1 MVCFLQIILQ
11 KKINKYLFWDLLMS
25 KNHGFTLIELLV
37 VITILAILVGAA
49 LPFVQNYVQESRISK
64 AKADLDEIS
73 RALMVYETREG
84 TYNSTS
90 IDQIVG
96 RYLNNSPIDPWGAQY
111 HVATESGIVFSSGPD
126 RIPNNYDDIS
136 AGYQPPLA
144 LVNVKWVDANNTGA
158 VDTQNRP
165 DYLMLQFSRKISSD
179 SQALKVPGSAY
190 IYFYCT
196 SSDTVQNMF
205 DWSNFKLDN
214 SGSMITLPLA
224 DGVVSAFTAGSD
236 TFCVSNGDGLRD
248 LASTTVNPGGN
259 KCISSQSVV
268 IMSSR

>member
-1 MVCFLQIILQ
+1 
-11 KKINKYLFWDLLMS
+11 MS
-25 KNHGFTLIELLV
+25 KKQGFTLIELLV
-37 VITILAILVGAA
+37 VITIIAILVGAA

-64 AKADLDEIS
+64 AKSDLDEIS

-84 TYNSTS
+84 TYNSNNLS
-90 IDQIVG
+90 QIIG

-111 HVATESGIVFSSGPD
+111 VVATESGIVYSCGPD

-144 LVNVKWVDANNTGA
+144 LVSVKWVDANSTGA

-165 DYLMLQFSRKISSD
+165 DYLLLQFSRKISSD
-179 SQALKVPGSAY
+179 SLAIKTPTAAY
-190 IYFYCT
+190 AYFSCT

-205 DWSNFKLDN
+205 DWANLKLDN
-214 SGSMITLPLA
+214 SGSLITLPLS
-224 DGVVSAFTAGSD
+224 DGVVNAFTAGSD
-236 TFCVSNGDGLRD
+236 TFCVSDGKGLRD

-259 KCISSQSVV
+259 MCISSQTVV
-268 IMSSR
+268 IMSSK